1 MYSAA
6 MNNILSN
13 REIAVLSWGLVYF
26 LNAMRSLPARRS
38 VANFLIILWKA
49 KKALL
54 IFVLPTFIGV
64 VLLGAL
70 IHMDLCVWKE
80 ILVWTITSSLLNY
93 SFKII
98 EVETNKHYFKLV
110 GKMLKSIPLIWF
122 VVEYTSFSI
131 LWELFI
137 VPVSFYLTKLYLFEE
152 LGKKEN
158 KGVKKL
164 VKFLYNIFLV
174 VWVYSFYKTL
184 NDPSFCSIETFQT
197 FIVSPILTLIYVI
210 LSYPILLFTKYESS
224 FKAINEIIDD
234 QSRAAYRIKIWKFSR
249 FNLSKISHCVYYIYY
264 PDRQSS
270 DTLKHT
276 IDLAITSYKKKS
288 DKYEIQN
295 N

>member
-1 MYSAA
+1 

-38 VANFLIILWKA
+38 VANFLIILWQA

-80 ILVWTITSSLLNY
+80 ILVWTITSALLNY

-98 EVETNKHYFKLV
+98 EVKTNKHYFKLV

-131 LWELFI
+131 WWELFI
-137 VPVSFYLTKLYLFEE
+137 VPVSFFLTKLNLFEE

-158 KGVKKL
+158 KGVKKI
-164 VKFLYNIFLV
+164 VKFLYNIFFV

-184 NDPSFCSIETFQT
+184 NDPSFWSIETFQT
-197 FIVSPILTLIYVI
+197 FIVSPFLTIIYVI
-210 LSYPILLFTKYESS
+210 LAYPILLFTKYESS
-224 FKAINEIIDD
+224 FKAINKIIDD
-234 QSRAAYRIKIWKFSR
+234 QSRAAYRRKMWKFSR
-249 FNLSKISHCVYYIYY
+249 FNLNKISHCDYYIYY

-276 IDLAITSYKKKS
+276 IDLAITSYKKPS
-288 DKYEIQN
+288 YKYEIQN

>member
-1 MYSAA
+1 

-13 REIAVLSWGLVYF
+13 REIAVLSWGIVYF
-26 LNAMRSLPARRS
+26 LISMRSLPARRC
-38 VANFLIILWKA
+38 VANFLISLWKA

-54 IFVLPTFIGV
+54 IFVLFPTFIGV
-64 VLLGAL
+64 ILLGAL
-70 IHMDLCVWKE
+70 IHMGLCVWKE
-80 ILVWTITSSLLNY
+80 ILVWTITSALLNY

-98 EVETNKHYFKLV
+98 EVKTNKHYFKLV

-131 LWELFI
+131 WWELFI

-164 VKFLYNIFLV
+164 VKFLYNIFFV

-184 NDPSFCSIETFQT
+184 NDPSFWSIETFQT
-197 FIVSPILTLIYVI
+197 FIVSPFLTIIYVI
-210 LSYPILLFTKYESS
+210 LAYPILLFIKYESS
-224 FKAINEIIDD
+224 FKAINKIIDD
-234 QSRAAYRIKIWKFSR
+234 QSRAAYRRKMWKFSR
-249 FNLSKISHCVYYIYY
+249 FNLNKISHCDYYIYY

-270 DTLKHT
+270 DTLKYT
-276 IDLAITSYKKKS
+276 IDLAITSYKKPS

>member
-1 MYSAA
+1 

-13 REIAVLSWGLVYF
+13 REIAVLSWGIVYF

-38 VANFLIILWKA
+38 VANFLILLWKA
-49 KKALL
+49 KQTLL

-80 ILVWTITSSLLNY
+80 ILVWTITSALLNY
-93 SFKII
+93 SFIII
-98 EVETNKHYFKLV
+98 EVKTNRHYFKLV
-110 GKMLKSIPLIWF
+110 CKMMKSIPLIWF

-131 LWELFI
+131 WWELFI

-164 VKFLYNIFLV
+164 VKFLYNIFFV
-174 VWVYSFYKTL
+174 VWVYSVYKTL
-184 NDPSFCSIETFQT
+184 NDTSFWSIETFQT
-197 FIVSPILTLIYVI
+197 FIVSPFLTIIYVI
-210 LSYPILLFTKYESS
+210 LAYPILLIIKYESS
-224 FKAINEIIDD
+224 FKAINKIIDD
-234 QSRAAYRIKIWKFSR
+234 QSRAAYRRKMWKFSR
-249 FNLSKISHCVYYIYY
+249 FNLNKISHCDYYIYY

-276 IDLAITSYKKKS
+276 IDLAITSYKKPS
-288 DKYEIQN
+288 YKYEIQN